1 MVKIPVA
8 LQLYTVREA
17 MALDAAATLA
27 KVRACGYTNVELA
40 GLHGMTPQAFRKQ
53 LDAQAL
59 TAISMHVGLDDLQDP
74 LHLADAA
81 HELGVQYVVLAWL
94 PESHRADMQ
103 SWQAIGRRL
112 AAVATALQDEG
123 LGFCYHNHDFEFTR
137 MDGTTGLEL
146 MLGAACD
153 DRLFCE
159 LDLYWVKAAGEDPVA
174 WLRKLG
180 NRVRIL
186 HLKDMAP
193 DGFFAEVGSG
203 SIDWPAVLRA
213 AAPVGVAWAVVEQDQ
228 SRIDPLE
235 SIAISYRYLA
245 RLGVM
250 ADAPERMTLQ

>member
-17 MALDAAATLA
+17 MALDPAATLA

-40 GLHGMTPQAFRKQ
+40 GLQGMTPQAYRRL

-59 TAISMHVGLDDLQDP
+59 TAMSMHVGLDDLQDP
-74 LHLADAA
+74 LHLADTA

-94 PESHRADMQ
+94 PESHRGDPQA
-103 SWQAIGRRL
+103 WQAIGRRL

-137 MDGTTGLEL
+137 SNGTTGLEW
-146 MLGAACD
+146 MLSAACD

-159 LDLYWVKAAGEDPVA
+159 LDLYWVKAAGEDPLS
-174 WLRKLG
+174 WIRKLG
-180 NRVRIL
+180 SRVRIL

-203 SIDWPAVLRA
+203 SIDWPSILRA
-213 AAPVGVAWAVVEQDQ
+213 AAPFGVAWAVVEQDQ
-228 SRIDPLE
+228 SRLDPLE

-245 RLGVM
+245 QLGVVPG
-250 ADAPERMTLQ
+250 DPNESI